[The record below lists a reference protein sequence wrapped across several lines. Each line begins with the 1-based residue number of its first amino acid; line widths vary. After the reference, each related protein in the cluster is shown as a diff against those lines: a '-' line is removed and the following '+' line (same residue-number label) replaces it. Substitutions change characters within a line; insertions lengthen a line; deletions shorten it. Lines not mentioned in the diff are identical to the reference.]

1 MAHPRVILTTRHL
14 IHRKGNL
21 MVEEIEISKLD
32 LSYAD
37 CRMKSNYAETKL
49 LSSIRE
55 IGIRDPLQGVNAHE
69 RCILLDGF
77 KRYRCAISLKME
89 TVPYISLSGSEAQ
102 GIVDLL
108 RTSNA
113 KSLTILEQAK
123 FIDQLKTVQQM
134 SVSEIAS
141 QLEKSKAW
149 VSVRLGIMKEMG
161 DFVLGQILNGK
172 FPTYAYMYILKPFIR
187 INKNKKEEIDEF
199 VRCTSGKNLSIRD
212 IETLAH
218 GYFKGSEAFRV
229 QIKEGN
235 ILWGLE
241 QIKKTISKTADCSEF
256 EQGMLRDLEKVQTSM
271 KRMICKMVDKRLT
284 SRSFHAMAN
293 LLSEGILEHAEHFFK
308 GIKEL
313 YDKTRQA

>member
-1 MAHPRVILTTRHL
+1 
-14 IHRKGNL
+14 
-21 MVEEIEISKLD
+21 MVANIETSKLD

-37 CRMKSNYAETKL
+37 CRMKSNSSEKKM

-55 IGIRDPLQGVNAHE
+55 IGIRDPLLGVNAHG

-89 TVPYISLSGSEAQ
+89 MVPYLSVSDGEAQ

-123 FIDQLKTVQQM
+123 FIDQLKAVQQM
-134 SVSEIAS
+134 TITDIAN

-149 VSVRLGIMKEMG
+149 VSVRLGIIREMG
-161 DFVLGQILNGK
+161 DFVLGQILDGK
-172 FPTYAYMYILKPFIR
+172 FPTYAYMYILRQFIR
-187 INKNKKEEIDEF
+187 INKTKKEEIDDF
-199 VRCTSGKNLSIRD
+199 VRFTSGKNLSIRD

-218 GYFKGSEAFRV
+218 GYFKGSEAFRA

-241 QIKKTISKTADCSEF
+241 QIQKTISKTADCSEF
-256 EQGMLRDLEKVQTSM
+256 EQSMLRDLEKVQISM
-271 KRMICKMVDKRLT
+271 KRIICKMVDKRLS

-293 LLSEGILEHAEHFFK
+293 LLSEGILKHSDHFLT
-308 GIKEL
+308 GIKDL
-313 YDKTRQA
+313 HDKTREA